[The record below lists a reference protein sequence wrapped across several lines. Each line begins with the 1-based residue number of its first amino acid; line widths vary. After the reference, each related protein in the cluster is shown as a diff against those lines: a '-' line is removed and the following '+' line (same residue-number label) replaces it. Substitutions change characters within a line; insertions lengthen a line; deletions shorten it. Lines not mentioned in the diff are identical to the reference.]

1 MASRKKPA
9 AAPESAAQPA
19 AAAASAP
26 APERQLL
33 NLFDYEALARER
45 MAPASWEYVSGAA
58 ADEITLRWNREAF
71 DRVALAPRVLTD
83 VSKLDTR
90 VTLFGHELAFPILL
104 APCGFQRL
112 VHPEGEV
119 ATARGAGAAQALL
132 VMSSAAT
139 TAVEDIAKA
148 ATGPLWFQLYVQR
161 DRGFTRELVG
171 RAEQA
176 GAKALVLTVDTPVI
190 GARNRE
196 ARSGFCLP
204 PGMEL
209 PNLKGA
215 YGKENATPH
224 RSLGDGIYSEAL
236 DPALT
241 WKDLDWLLKLAKA
254 PVLLKGILSPGDAER
269 AAGAGAAGIIVSNHG
284 GRNLDT
290 APASLDALPRVV
302 ERAGDEMA
310 VLMDGGIRRG
320 TDVLKALALGARAV
334 LIGRPY
340 LYGLGVAGAEG
351 VTRVVNL
358 LRQEFEMAMALTGR
372 TRLKE
377 IDRSVLWK
385 AAPAEE

>member
-1 MASRKKPA
+1 M
-9 AAPESAAQPA
+9 SAAKKRPSPK
-19 AAAASAP
+19 ASP
-26 APERQLL
+26 APTAHAAGAARSPASGERQLL
-33 NLFDYEALARER
+33 NLADYEALARER

-71 DRVALAPRVLTD
+71 DRTALATRVLTD

-90 VTLFGHELAFPILL
+90 LTLLHHELPFPILL
-104 APCGFQRL
+104 APTGFQRM
-112 VHPEGEV
+112 VHPGGEV
-119 ATARGAGAAQALL
+119 AVARGAGAAGALL

-139 TAVEDIAKA
+139 TAVEDIGKA

-161 DRGFTRELVG
+161 DRGFTRELVA

-176 GAKALVLTVDTPVI
+176 GAQALVLTVDTPVI

-196 ARSGFCLP
+196 ARSGFSLP

-215 YGKENATPH
+215 VSKQNATPH

-236 DPALT
+236 DPTLT
-241 WKDLDWLLKLAKA
+241 WKELDWLLGVAKK
-254 PVLLKGILSPGDAER
+254 PVLVKGILSPGDAER
-269 AAGAGAAGIIVSNHG
+269 AAGAGVAGIIVSNHG

-290 APASLDALPRVV
+290 TPASLDALPRVV

-372 TRLKE
+372 TRLKD
-377 IDRSVLWK
+377 INRSVLWK
-385 AAPAEE
+385 AP

>member
-1 MASRKKPA
+1 MKKKSAPKAEPSGKPA
-9 AAPESAAQPA
+9 RA
-19 AAAASAP
+19 AAAGP
-26 APERQLL
+26 QLL
-33 NLFDYEALARER
+33 NLFDYEAAARER
-45 MAPASWEYVSGAA
+45 MAPASYEYVAGAA
-58 ADEITLRWNREAF
+58 ADEITARSNREAF
-71 DRVALAPRVLTD
+71 DRMALAPKVLVD
-83 VSKLDTR
+83 VSNLDTR
-90 VTLFGHELAFPILL
+90 VTLLDQELPFPILL
-104 APCGFQRL
+104 APTGFQRL
-112 VHPEGEV
+112 VHPEGEAAV
-119 ATARGAGAAQALL
+119 AKGAGAAQALL

-171 RAEQA
+171 RAEKA

-196 ARSGFCLP
+196 ARSGFSLP

-215 YGKENATPH
+215 YAKENATPH
-224 RSLGDGIYSEAL
+224 RSMGSGIYSEAL
-236 DPALT
+236 DPTLT
-241 WKDLDWLLKLAKA
+241 WKDVDWLMKTATV
-254 PVLLKGILSPGDAER
+254 PVLLKGILGPGDAER
-269 AAGAGAAGIIVSNHG
+269 AAGAGVAGIIVSNHG

-302 ERAGDEMA
+302 ERAGDEML

-334 LIGRPY
+334 FIGRPY

-351 VTRVVNL
+351 VTRVVNI

-372 TRLKE
+372 SRLKE
-377 IDRSVLWK
+377 IDRSLLWK
-385 AAPAEE
+385 AAWAEE

>member
-1 MASRKKPA
+1 
-9 AAPESAAQPA
+9 
-19 AAAASAP
+19 
-26 APERQLL
+26 
-33 NLFDYEALARER
+33 
-45 MAPASWEYVSGAA
+45 MAPAAREYVTGAA

-71 DRVALAPRVLTD
+71 ERVALLPRVLMD

-90 VTLFGHELAFPILL
+90 VTLLHQELPYPILL
-104 APCGFQRL
+104 APCGFQRAM
-112 VHPEGEV
+112 HPEGEV
-119 ATARGAGAAQALL
+119 ATARGAGAAKALL

-139 TAVEDIAKA
+139 TSVEEIAKA

-161 DRGFTRELVG
+161 DRGFTRELVA

-176 GAKALVLTVDTPVI
+176 GARALVLTVDTPVI

-209 PNLKGA
+209 PNLKGS
-215 YGKENATPH
+215 YGKNNATPH

-236 DPALT
+236 DPTLT
-241 WKDLDWLLKLAKA
+241 WKDLDWLLGVAKA
-254 PVLLKGILSPGDAER
+254 PVLLKGILAPGDAER
-269 AAGAGAAGIIVSNHG
+269 AAGAGVAGVIVSNHG

-290 APASLDALPRVV
+290 AAATLDVLPQVVKRVG
-302 ERAGDEMA
+302 EQMP
-310 VLMDGGIRRG
+310 VLVDGGIRRG

-351 VTRVVNL
+351 VTRVLNI

-372 TRLKE
+372 TRIKE
-377 IDRSVLWK
+377 IDRSLLWK
-385 AAPAEE
+385 SSPVEE

>member
-1 MASRKKPA
+1 MAGKKPKTMAEPSGKPA
-9 AAPESAAQPA
+9 AV
-19 AAAASAP
+19 ASAP
-26 APERQLL
+26 SADRQLL
-33 NLFDYEALARER
+33 NLADYEALARER
-45 MAPASWEYVSGAA
+45 MQPAAYEYVSGAA
-58 ADEITLRWNREAF
+58 ADEITLRWNREAY
-71 DRVALAPRVLTD
+71 DRVELMPRVLMD

-90 VTLFGHELAFPILL
+90 VSLLNHELPFPILL

-112 VHPEGEV
+112 VHPEGEEAV
-119 ATARGAGAAQALL
+119 ARGAGAAQALL

-139 TAVEDIAKA
+139 TAVEDITKA

-161 DRGFTRELVG
+161 DRGFTRELVK

-190 GARNRE
+190 GPRNRE
-196 ARSGFCLP
+196 ARSGFSLP

-215 YGKENATPH
+215 YAKENATPH
-224 RSLGDGIYSEAL
+224 RSMGDGIYSEAL
-236 DPALT
+236 DPTLT
-241 WKDLDWLLKLAKA
+241 WKDLDWLLSVAKV
-254 PVLLKGILSPGDAER
+254 PVVLKGILAPGDAER
-269 AAGAGAAGIIVSNHG
+269 AAGAGVAGVIVSNHG

-290 APASLDALPRVV
+290 AAATLDVLPQVVKRVG
-302 ERAGDEMA
+302 EQLP
-310 VLMDGGIRRG
+310 VLVDGGIRRG

-351 VTRVVNL
+351 VTRVVNI

-372 TRLKE
+372 TRLRE
-377 IDRSVLWK
+377 IDRSLLWK
-385 AAPAEE
+385 SSPVEE

>member
-1 MASRKKPA
+1 
-9 AAPESAAQPA
+9 
-19 AAAASAP
+19 ASAT
-26 APERQLL
+26 AAERQLL
-33 NLFDYEALARER
+33 NLFDYEAKARER
-45 MAPASWEYVSGAA
+45 MAPAAWEYVSGAA

-71 DRVALAPRVLTD
+71 DRVALAPKVLVD
-83 VSKLDTR
+83 VSKLDTHVNLLR
-90 VTLFGHELAFPILL
+90 HDLPFPILL

-112 VHPEGEV
+112 VHPEGEAAV
-119 ATARGAGAAQALL
+119 AKGAGAAKALL

-148 ATGPLWFQLYVQR
+148 ASGPLWFQLYVQR
-161 DRGFTRELVG
+161 DRGFTRELVQ

-176 GAKALVLTVDTPVI
+176 GARALVLTVDTPVI

-215 YGKENATPH
+215 YGPANATPH
-224 RSLGDGIYSEAL
+224 RSLGDSIYSEAL
-236 DPALT
+236 DPALA
-241 WKDLDWLLKLAKA
+241 WKDLDWLLKVAKV
-254 PVLLKGILSPGDAER
+254 PVVLKGILSPGDAER
-269 AAGAGAAGIIVSNHG
+269 AAGAGVAGIIVSNHG

-290 APASLDALPRVV
+290 TPASLDALPRVV
-302 ERAGDEMA
+302 ERAGEEMP

-358 LRQEFEMAMALTGR
+358 LRQEFEMAMALSGR
-372 TRLKE
+372 TRLKD

>member
-1 MASRKKPA
+1 MASTKKKA
-9 AAPESAAQPA
+9 AAGKSQ
-19 AAAASAP
+19 
-26 APERQLL
+26 QLL
-33 NLFDYEALARER
+33 NLADYEALARER
-45 MAPASWEYVSGAA
+45 MAPASYEYVSGAA

-71 DRVALAPRVLTD
+71 DRVALAPRVLVD

-90 VTLFGHELAFPILL
+90 VTLFHQELPFPILL
-104 APCGFQRL
+104 APTGFQRL

-119 ATARGAGAAQALL
+119 GVARGAGAARALL
-132 VMSSAAT
+132 VASSAAT

-148 ATGPLWFQLYVQR
+148 ASGPLWFQLYVQR

-171 RAEQA
+171 RAQQA
-176 GAKALVLTVDTPVI
+176 GSKALVLTVDTPVI

-204 PGMEL
+204 PGMDL
-209 PNLKGA
+209 PNLRGA
-215 YGKENATPH
+215 YDKEDATPH
-224 RSLGDGIYSEAL
+224 RSTGDGIYSAAL
-236 DPALT
+236 DPTLT
-241 WKDLDWLLKLAKA
+241 WKELDWMLQVARV
-254 PVLLKGILSPGDAER
+254 PVVVKGILNPGDAER
-269 AAGAGAAGIIVSNHG
+269 AAKAGAAGVIVSNHG

-302 ERAGDEMA
+302 ERAGDKMA
-310 VLMDGGIRRG
+310 VLMDGGVRRG

-372 TRLKE
+372 TRLC
-377 IDRSVLWK
+377 DLDHTVLWK
-385 AAPAEE
+385 AARVEG